1 MEQNKGDH
9 FVIQRG
15 KRTRGMEIDT
25 PLPGG
30 ESVMRLSF
38 TPELRGVIWETLE
51 DSGNM
56 ILAVAVATDD
66 IQVKNKSEYLGRTM
80 LIHKEEFSLEPVG
93 KELVN
98 EFKKKNKS
106 GDGYMNIDD
115 IRNAL
120 QGD

>member
-38 TPELRGVIWETLE
+38 TTARGDMG
-51 DSGNM
+51 DSRRQREHDPSCG
-56 ILAVAVATDD
+56 
-66 IQVKNKSEYLGRTM
+66 SSY
-80 LIHKEEFSLEPVG
+80 
-93 KELVN
+93 
-98 EFKKKNKS
+98 
-106 GDGYMNIDD
+106 
-115 IRNAL
+115 
-120 QGD
+120 

>member
-1 MEQNKGDH
+1 M
-9 FVIQRG
+9 
-15 KRTRGMEIDT
+15 
-25 PLPGG
+25 
-30 ESVMRLSF
+30 
-38 TPELRGVIWETLE
+38 IWETLE

-66 IQVKNKSEYLGRTM
+66 IQVKNKSEYIGRTM

-98 EFKKKNKS
+98 ELKKKNKS